1 MMVTPAPETDDRAAA
16 LALARDLVGGAVDA
30 IAPLRGGRNA
40 RVFRVAAGGE
50 RFALKVFPPPAADG
64 RDRLAT
70 EVAALRLMQ
79 GAGISTVAR
88 VVATDP
94 ARHGALLSWLDGE
107 PIAAPSDADID
118 AAAAFLAALHALRA
132 SAPARAF
139 GRSAAE
145 ACLSGREVERQ
156 IRARLVALNRRVMPS
171 PVPGIHV
178 LRYGKKDV
186 DGRDKPGHDEG
197 EGEAEAA
204 LAVFLHAAFAPAL
217 AASLARAE
225 QAFAAAGLDF
235 ATPLPQEKQSLVP
248 ADFGFHNCLRGADGR
263 LSFLDFEYFGWDDPV
278 KLTADML
285 HHPGT
290 PLGSPQATRLRAAAL
305 RIYGDDCAFAPRLA
319 ALDPLFGLRWVLIL
333 LNEFLPERWQGRV
346 AAGDADAWA
355 DAKARQ
361 LACARELLATLAP
374 LPEAAHG

>member
-156 IRARLVALNRRVMPS
+156 IRARL
-171 PVPGIHV
+171 
-178 LRYGKKDV
+178 
-186 DGRDKPGHDEG
+186 
-197 EGEAEAA
+197 AA
-204 LAVFLHAAFAPAL
+204 LLALGAKELASFLHAAFAPAL

-248 ADFGFHNCLRGADGR
+248 ADFGFHNCLRDADGR
-263 LSFLDFEYFGWDDPV
+263 LSFVDFEYFGWDDPV

-290 PLGSPQATRLRAAAL
+290 PLGSPQAARLRAAAL
-305 RIYGDDCAFAPRLA
+305 RIYGGDAAFAPRLD
-319 ALDPLFGLRWVLIL
+319 ALFPLFGLRWVLIL
-333 LNEFLPERWQGRV
+333 LNEFLPERWRGRV
-346 AAGDADAWA
+346 LAGDADAWA

-361 LACARELLATLAP
+361 LVRARELLTRLAP

>member
-1 MMVTPAPETDDRAAA
+1 MIVTPAEETDDRAA
-16 LALARDLVGGAVDA
+16 LALARDLVGGPVDA
-30 IAPLRGGRNA
+30 IEPLRGGRNA
-40 RVFRVAAGGE
+40 RVFCVAAGGE
-50 RFALKVFPPPAADG
+50 RFALKLFPPPAADG

-79 GAGISTVAR
+79 GAGITTVAR
-88 VVATDP
+88 VIATDP

-107 PIAAPSDADID
+107 PIGAPSDADVD
-118 AAAAFLAALHALRA
+118 AAAAFLAALHAMRA

-156 IRARLVALNRRVMPS
+156 IRARL
-171 PVPGIHV
+171 
-178 LRYGKKDV
+178 
-186 DGRDKPGHDEG
+186 
-197 EGEAEAA
+197 AA
-204 LAVFLHAAFAPAL
+204 LLALEARELASFLHAAFTPAL

-225 QAFAAAGLDF
+225 QALADAGLDF
-235 ATPLPQEKQSLVP
+235 ATPLPQERQSLVP

-263 LSFLDFEYFGWDDPV
+263 LNFLDFEYFGWDDPV

-290 PLGSPQATRLRAAAL
+290 PLSSLQAARLRAAAL
-305 RIYGDDCAFAPRLA
+305 RIYGGDRAFAPRLA
-319 ALDPLFGLRWVLIL
+319 ALYPLFGLRWVLIL
-333 LNEFLPERWQGRV
+333 LNEFLPERWQRRV
-346 AAGDADAWA
+346 AAGEAAAWD

-361 LACARELLATLAP
+361 LARARDLLATLAP